1 MKLTDRSTAPRND
14 NPLIE
19 TDSPG
24 DTLENCL
31 SLLAFLKH
39 HRQGQFEVGAGER
52 AQQGEFL
59 IYRTLASA
67 LESLEPMLKEVSHG

>member
-1 MKLTDRSTAPRND
+1 MDSTTSRND

-19 TDSPG
+19 SMPG

-39 HRQGQFEVGAGER
+39 HRQGRFEVGAGDR

-67 LESLEPMLKEVSHG
+67 LESLEPMLKGPTNV